1 MRRPTDAGLA
11 RIDDY
16 VRGHVPEAEEPAFE
30 EDLFAQALAG
40 DAPDLELHHALGL
53 ALRESA
59 TMGALELWL
68 TKASVARLESSG
80 LRVLRARWSENGPTS
95 VPDLEADFDL
105 LVTEVPVD
113 LRGAR
118 RLDVEIF
125 DLEGRH
131 LKTMPEVSF
140 DPDDGAVYAC
150 CDAKLAR
157 LATRA
162 RTLSRV
168 WVTDGEGRRSV
179 ILELPT

>member
-1 MRRPTDAGLA
+1 MKRATDAGLA
-11 RIDDY
+11 RLDDY
-16 VRGHVPEAEEPAFE
+16 VRGHDAEAEASAFE
-30 EDLFAQALAG
+30 EELFARALA
-40 DAPDLELHHALGL
+40 DEAPDLELHEALGQ
-53 ALRESA
+53 ALRASA
-59 TMGALELWL
+59 ASGALELWL
-68 TKASVARLESSG
+68 TKAGVARLEGSG
-80 LRVLRARWSENGPTS
+80 LRVLRARWSESGPAS
-95 VPDLEADFDL
+95 VPDLDVDFDV
-105 LVTEVPVD
+105 LVTEVPID

-162 RTLSRV
+162 RTMSRV
-168 WVTDGEGRRSV
+168 WVTDAEGRRSV
-179 ILELPT
+179 VLELPT